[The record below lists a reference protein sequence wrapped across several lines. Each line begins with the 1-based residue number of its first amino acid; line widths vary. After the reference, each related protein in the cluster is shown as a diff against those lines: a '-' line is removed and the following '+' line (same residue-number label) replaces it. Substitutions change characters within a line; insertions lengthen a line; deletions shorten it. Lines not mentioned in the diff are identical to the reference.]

1 MTKILLCPVL
11 ETDLKIL
18 FEQQLDREAVAMSAY
33 PPKDSGE
40 FMRHWEGIL
49 KNKAIIAR
57 TILYKDKLAGHIICW
72 KEGKYEQRVGYWIG
86 KQFWG
91 RGIATSA
98 LQEFLA
104 QVKIRPLIPTRLWVK
119 NPGPVEVSRIAAHT
133 TSITG
138 KATSNIAPAIT
149 TSPRRLSR
157 ALAGSCNSVK
167 PDDKANQPELR

>member
-1 MTKILLCPVL
+1 MTKILLRPVL

-33 PPKDSGE
+33 PSKDSGE

-104 QVKIRPLIPTRLWVK
+104 QVKVRPLYAEVANHNPASKRVLEK
-119 NPGPVEVSRIAAHT
+119 NGFTLLAEGAK
-133 TSITG
+133 ITVY
-138 KATSNIAPAIT
+138 KLNA
-149 TSPRRLSR
+149 
-157 ALAGSCNSVK
+157 
-167 PDDKANQPELR
+167 